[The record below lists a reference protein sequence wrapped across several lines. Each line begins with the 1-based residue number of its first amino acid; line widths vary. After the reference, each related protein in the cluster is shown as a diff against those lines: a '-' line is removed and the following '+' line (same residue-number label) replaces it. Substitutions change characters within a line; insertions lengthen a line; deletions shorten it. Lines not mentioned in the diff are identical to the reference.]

1 MTTEVPAPLTTE
13 GHNIDPQSLSQA
25 AALCQAVVEEVGKV
39 FIGNPG
45 LTQGLL
51 IGLLSRSHM
60 LLEGVPGVAK
70 TTLAKGFSQVLGCD
84 FKRIQFTP
92 DLLPSDITGSYILDP
107 KKGSF
112 ELREGPIFS
121 QIILG
126 DEINRAPPKTQ
137 SALLEAM
144 AEGQVTLEGQTRT
157 MQQPFM
163 VLATQNPLEHEGTYP
178 LPEAQLD
185 RFLMKLH
192 VGYPEPSAEKL
203 MLRTYSKPRP
213 VARTVL
219 SPQAII
225 ELQTM
230 AAQIHIDDEV
240 LDFVLELIQFTRR
253 HRRVAI
259 GGSPRASLALLH
271 SARARALMLGRDYV
285 LPDDVKALA
294 PPVISHRL
302 ALIPEAEMDA
312 ISPVSV
318 VQEALSQVP
327 VRPLELRRLK
337 TTERSR

>member
-1 MTTEVPAPLTTE
+1 MATEANPI
-13 GHNIDPQSLSQA
+13 HPQSLMQA
-25 AALCQAVVEEVGKV
+25 AELCQAVVEEVGKV

-51 IGLLSRSHM
+51 IGLLSRSHI

-70 TTLAKGFSQVLGCD
+70 TTLAKGFAQVLGCD

-92 DLLPSDITGSYILDP
+92 DLLPSDITGSYILDQS
-107 KKGSF
+107 KGTF

-144 AEGQVTLEGQTRT
+144 AEGQVTLEGQTRP
-157 MQQPFM
+157 MAQPFM
-163 VLATQNPLEHEGTYP
+163 VVATQNPVEHEGTYA

-185 RFLMKLH
+185 RFLMKLY
-192 VGYPEPSAEKL
+192 VSYPEPTAEKQ
-203 MLRTYSKPRP
+203 MLRTYSQPRAT
-213 VARTVL
+213 VKAVL

-225 ELQTM
+225 ELQAM
-230 AAQIHIDDEV
+230 AGRVHIDDEV
-240 LDFVLELIQFTRR
+240 LDYVLDLIHFTRK

-259 GGSPRASLALLH
+259 GASPRASLALLH
-271 SARARALMLGRDYV
+271 SARARALLLGRDYV

-302 ALIPEAEMDA
+302 ALIPEAEMEA
-312 ISPVSV
+312 VSPVTV
-318 VQEALSQVP
+318 VQEALSQVA
-327 VRPLELRRLK
+327 VRPSEQRRARP
-337 TTERSR
+337 TTERGR

>member
-1 MTTEVPAPLTTE
+1 MDANAI
-13 GHNIDPQSLSQA
+13 HPQSLMQA
-25 AALCQAVVEEVGKV
+25 AELCQAVMEEVGKV

-51 IGLLSRSHM
+51 IGLLSRSHI

-70 TTLAKGFSQVLGCD
+70 TTLAKGFAQILGCD

-92 DLLPSDITGSYILDP
+92 DLLPSDITGSYILDQA
-107 KKGSF
+107 KGSF
-112 ELREGPIFS
+112 ELREGPIFA

-157 MQQPFM
+157 LKQPFM
-163 VLATQNPLEHEGTYP
+163 VVATQNPVEHEGTYA

-185 RFLMKLH
+185 RFLMKLY
-192 VGYPEPSAEKL
+192 VSYPEPAAEKH
-203 MLRTYSKPRP
+203 MLRTYSQPRP
-213 VARTVL
+213 TARTVL

-225 ELQTM
+225 ELQAM
-230 AAQIHIDDEV
+230 ASRVHLDDEV
-240 LDFVLELIQFTRR
+240 LDYVLDLIHFTRR

-259 GGSPRASLALLH
+259 GASPRAALALLH
-271 SARARALMLGRDYV
+271 AARARALMLGRDYV

-294 PPVISHRL
+294 PPVMAHRL
-302 ALIPEAEMDA
+302 MLIPEAEMEA
-312 ISPVSV
+312 VSPVSV
-318 VQEALSQVP
+318 VQEALSQVA
-327 VRPLELRRLK
+327 VRPSEQRRSK
-337 TTERSR
+337 PAIERGR